1 MKIYIIYRM
10 GDYAVPQAVS
20 LNRKEAEKFMQIL
33 EKHDRY
39 ITEYWI
45 EEKTLT
51 NDVTEI

>member
-33 EKHDRY
+33 KKHDRY
-39 ITEYWI
+39 ITDYWI